1 MKNSRMFVIAVGAI
15 IAVFCGG
22 SILGSYI
29 PNASAYIAITGIS
42 VGAVILIL
50 FGFTGHE
57 VEKRE
62 VVTTKKPKKKKEKKV
77 AEEDQFEDFSSG
89 R

>member
-1 MKNSRMFVIAVGAI
+1 MKSSRFSVIIIGGIIFLISGGA
-15 IAVFCGG
+15 AF
-22 SILGSYI
+22 GSYF
-29 PNASAYIAITGIS
+29 PKMSLYLMIA
-42 VGAVILIL
+42 GAAVAAVALIL

-57 VEKRE
+57 VEKK
-62 VVTTKKPKKKKEKKV
+62 VVETTKKPKKKKEKKV